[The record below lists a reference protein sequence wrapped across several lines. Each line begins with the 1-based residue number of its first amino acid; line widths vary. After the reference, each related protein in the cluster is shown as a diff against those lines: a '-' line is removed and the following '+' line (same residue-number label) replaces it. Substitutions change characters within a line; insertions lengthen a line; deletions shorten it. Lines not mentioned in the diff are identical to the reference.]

1 MKRST
6 DPSSLNRRS
15 CKLCANDLAIRPRSP
30 SRLFWNFGHFLAALC
45 QNGSIPFEVSPAF
58 GLGQNSG
65 LALVDRVADLA
76 QQLLHQARPTVIVG
90 VDDKGE
96 FPKKMRPAYLMLAQ
110 LVCKVCCPAIVDQ
123 RTGVER
129 NDAERVDGFLAP
141 LAMQELERQ
150 DTVAG

>member
-1 MKRST
+1 MFIV
-6 DPSSLNRRS
+6 P
-15 CKLCANDLAIRPRSP
+15 P
-30 SRLFWNFGHFLAALC
+30 SRDFGHFLAALR

-58 GLGQNSG
+58 GLAQNSG
-65 LALVDRVADLA
+65 RALVDRVADLA
-76 QQLLHQARPTVIVG
+76 QQLLHKAHQTVIVG

-96 FPKKMRPAYLMLAQ
+96 IPKEMRPAYLMLAQ
-110 LVCKVCCPAIVDQ
+110 LVCKVCCPAIMDQ

-129 NDAERVDGFLAP
+129 NDAKRVDGFFAP